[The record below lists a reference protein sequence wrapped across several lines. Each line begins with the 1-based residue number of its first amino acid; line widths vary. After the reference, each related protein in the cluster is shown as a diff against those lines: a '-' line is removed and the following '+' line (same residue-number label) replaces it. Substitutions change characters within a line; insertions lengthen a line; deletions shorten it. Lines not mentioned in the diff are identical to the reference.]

1 MTGKIP
7 HHQNSGSIDLES
19 LSLVADVG
27 ATNARFALA
36 VTGSN
41 ELIKPLTLLTNNF
54 TSIISA
60 CSEYFN
66 HIADLHP
73 SRACIAVACPTSGDH
88 VSLTNNS
95 WSFSIEE
102 VRKELNLERLMVV
115 NDFKAMAAGVPHL
128 TAEEVAQI
136 GEGTPIPERTMSV
149 IGPGTGL
156 GVATVVQHEK
166 GQIILEGEG
175 GHVCFAPGN
184 EREMDILR
192 LLSRQFSRV
201 STERILSGN
210 GINNLFY
217 TLAEIDGV
225 APPDLS
231 TSSIVERAISGSDSR
246 CLEVMEIFCGV
257 LGSFAGNLAM
267 TLNPQGGVYIGG
279 GIIPRIAKLLKDSSF
294 RTRFEGK
301 GRLSSFIKN
310 VPTYLILTDH
320 TALTG
325 AASLLLD
332 DLKG

>member
-201 STERILSGN
+201 STERILSGD
-210 GINNLFY
+210 GINNLFQ

-231 TSSIVERAISGSDSR
+231 TSSIVERAMSGSDSR

-310 VPTYLILTDH
+310 VPTYLILADH

>member
-7 HHQNSGSIDLES
+7 HHQNSVSIDLEA
-19 LSLVADVG
+19 LSLVADIG

-201 STERILSGN
+201 STERILSGD
-210 GINNLFY
+210 GINNLFQ

>member
-7 HHQNSGSIDLES
+7 HHQNSVSIDLEA
-19 LSLVADVG
+19 LSLVADIG

-66 HIADLHP
+66 HIAGLHP
-73 SRACIAVACPTSGDH
+73 SRACIAVACPISGDH
-88 VSLTNNS
+88 VSLTNNR
-95 WSFSIEE
+95 WSFSIEK
-102 VRKELNLERLMVV
+102 VRKELNLERLVVV
-115 NDFKAMAAGVPHL
+115 NDFKALAAGVPHL

-136 GEGTPIPERTMSV
+136 GEGVRIPERTMIV

-192 LLSRQFSRV
+192 LLSRQYSRV
-201 STERILSGN
+201 STERILSGD
-210 GINNLFY
+210 GINNLFQ

-231 TSSIVERAISGSDSR
+231 TSSIVERAMSGSDSR

-310 VPTYLILTDH
+310 VPTYLILADH